1 MNAEFETI
9 LDECLDRIRNGESL
23 ENCLDAYPQYTNRLR
38 PLMQIGSELQR
49 LPLPQARP
57 ADVDAGRRRM
67 LAALEQKKLRQMGEN
82 LNKSDENHKPA
93 VSFWP
98 FPRYAQRVLNNIRT
112 TFTRKENNDMKLAVR
127 AALVTLLMILIIGTP
142 VAFAATSS
150 SLPGDTL
157 YPVKLSYEGLRLR
170 LASSD
175 EARQELER
183 EFQDERRQEVE
194 SLMSLGREA
203 SLKIEGVLEEILPD
217 AWIVGGLHVQITPDT
232 VIAGEPMVGYEVY
245 LYVQVHDDGSLQA
258 LKAEFDGPENLSP
271 YPSPDDEDEPSLTA
285 QPSETQE
292 PVETVAPADTYEPEH
307 TEQPDETY
315 QPDETDEP
323 DETAEVHETEE
334 PDDDDDDEDAPSSTQ
349 QPDETY
355 EPATQEPHET
365 DEPED
370 TDEPEED
377 DYQPSTTQQPSGT
390 DEPQETPEPDE
401 TDEPGEDDSIQ
412 VVVPYL
418 GQL

>member
-1 MNAEFETI
+1 MNAEFEAI
-9 LDECLDRIRNGESL
+9 LDECLDRIQTGESL
-23 ENCLDAYPQYTNRLR
+23 ENCLDAYPQYANRLR
-38 PLMQIGSELQR
+38 PLMQIGGELQR

-57 ADVDAGRRRM
+57 EDVDAGRRRM
-67 LAALEQKKLRQMGEN
+67 LAALEQKKLRQIGEN
-82 LNKSDENHKPA
+82 LNKSDENHEPA

-98 FPRYAQRVLNNIRT
+98 FARYAQRVLNNIRT
-112 TFTRKENNDMKLAVR
+112 IFTRKENNDMKLAVR
-127 AALVTLLMILIIGTP
+127 AALVTLLMVLIIGTP

-150 SLPGDTL
+150 SLPGEPL

-175 EARQELER
+175 VARQELER

-194 SLMSLGREA
+194 TLMSLGREA
-203 SLKIEGVLEEILPD
+203 NLKIEGVLEEILPD
-217 AWIVGGLHVQITPDT
+217 AWVVGGLHVQITPDT
-232 VIAGEPMVGYEVY
+232 VIAGEPMVGYEVHM
-245 LYVQVHDDGSLQA
+245 YVQVRDDGSLQA
-258 LKAEFDGPENLSP
+258 LNAEFDGPEDLSP
-271 YPSPDDEDEPSLTA
+271 YPSPDDEDEPSMTA
-285 QPSETQE
+285 QPSGTQE
-292 PVETVAPADTYEPEH
+292 PVESMAPADTYEPEH

-334 PDDDDDDEDAPSSTQ
+334 PEDDNNGNSPSSTQ

-365 DEPED
+365 GEPED
-370 TDEPEED
+370 TEEPEED
-377 DYQPSTTQQPSGT
+377 AYQPSTTQQPSGT
-390 DEPQETPEPDE
+390 EEPQETPEPDE
-401 TDEPGEDDSIQ
+401 TGEPGHDDRIQ

>member
-9 LDECLDRIRNGESL
+9 LDECLDRVRSGESL
-23 ENCLDAYPQYTNRLR
+23 ENCLSAYPQYANQLR
-38 PLMQIGSELQR
+38 PLMEIGGELQR
-49 LPLPQARP
+49 LPLPQGRP
-57 ADVDAGRRRM
+57 ADIEAGRMRM
-67 LAALEQKKLRQMGEN
+67 LAALEQKKSRQAAESFAESGEN
-82 LNKSDENHKPA
+82 HDQG
-93 VSFWP
+93 VSFWT
-98 FPRYAQRVLNNIRT
+98 FPRYAQRVLQHIRT
-112 TFTRKENNDMKLAVR
+112 IFTQKESNDMKLAVR
-127 AALVTLLMILIIGTP
+127 ATLVTLLMVLIIGTP

-170 LASSD
+170 LASND

-203 SLKIEGVLEEILPD
+203 SLEVEGVLEEILPD
-217 AWIVGGLHVQITPDT
+217 AWIVGGLRVEITPDT
-232 VIAGEPMVGYEVY
+232 VVEGQPMVGYEVH
-245 LYVQVHDDGSLQA
+245 LYVQVHDEGSLQA
-258 LKAEFDGPENLSP
+258 LKAEFEGPEDLSP
-271 YPSPDDEDEPSLTA
+271 YPSSNDEDEPALTT
-285 QPSETQE
+285 QPAETQQPLE
-292 PVETVAPADTYEPEH
+292 TMAPVGTQEPEH
-307 TEQPDETY
+307 TE
-315 QPDETDEP
+315 EP
-323 DETAEVHETEE
+323 DETEEPRETEE
-334 PDDDDDDEDAPSSTQ
+334 PVDDDDEHAPSSTE

-365 DEPED
+365 EEPQD
-370 TDEPEED
+370 TEEPEED

-390 DEPQETPEPDE
+390 EEPHETPEPDE
-401 TDEPGEDDSIQ
+401 TDEPGEGDSIQ